1 MLACLWDKSIT
12 NEALAFGDISETM
25 HVNLVIM
32 CGYFSEHQ
40 TLLAHT

>member
-12 NEALAFGDISETM
+12 NNALAFGDISETV
-25 HVNLVIM
+25 HVNLVIIM

-40 TLLAHT
+40 TLY